1 MSDMQQTRTLR
12 MQRHC
17 SDTIHEAMVS
27 SSSSSSNSS
36 MHHRLPRLNMKR
48 QIMARSESGIEGIYH
63 RPKEKPIVSSTISDP
78 NCATMSGSIS
88 TRFFEKPA
96 GSRELR

>member
-1 MSDMQQTRTLR
+1 
-12 MQRHC
+12 
-17 SDTIHEAMVS
+17 
-27 SSSSSSNSS
+27 
-36 MHHRLPRLNMKR
+36 
-48 QIMARSESGIEGIYH
+48 MARSESGIEGIYH

-78 NCATMSGSIS
+78 NCATMSGLIS